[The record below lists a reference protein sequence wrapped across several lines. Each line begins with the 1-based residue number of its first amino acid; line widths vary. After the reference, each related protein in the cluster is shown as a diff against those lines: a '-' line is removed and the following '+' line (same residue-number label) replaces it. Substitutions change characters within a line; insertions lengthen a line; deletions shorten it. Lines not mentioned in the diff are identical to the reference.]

1 VRLALVSVPASLVRD
16 LAARRKASTE
26 RRLRVRL
33 PEDFELRAHV
43 RLRPIYQ
50 DPQARPWLFR
60 FIVLREPVSAVAG
73 GGRSARTAVGLIGF
87 HGPPDEHRRAEVGYE
102 VFAPYR
108 RQGYARE
115 AVSGLLDWAARRQG
129 VRTFLAT
136 IATDNEPSM
145 RLALGLGFRQVG
157 AQVDEEGSVDFIYEL
172 TMTPDGRHGR
182 TTVTLAWEPQS
193 SQSPGARS

>member
-1 VRLALVSVPASLVRD
+1 MRLALVSVPASLRRD
-16 LAARRKASTE
+16 LAAGRNASTE

-43 RLRPIYQ
+43 RLRPIYK

-60 FIVLREPVSAVAG
+60 FIVLRDPASVGAG
-73 GGRSARTAVGLIGF
+73 GGPSARTAVGLIGF
-87 HGPPDEHRRAEVGYE
+87 HGPPDEHGRAEVGYE

-115 AVSGLLDWAARRQG
+115 AVSGLLDWAARRHG
-129 VRTFLAT
+129 AHTFLAT
-136 IATDNEPSM
+136 IASDNEPSM

-157 AQVDEEGSVDFIYEL
+157 AQVDEEGSVDFVYER
-172 TMTPDGRHGR
+172 TMAP
-182 TTVTLAWEPQS
+182 
-193 SQSPGARS
+193 